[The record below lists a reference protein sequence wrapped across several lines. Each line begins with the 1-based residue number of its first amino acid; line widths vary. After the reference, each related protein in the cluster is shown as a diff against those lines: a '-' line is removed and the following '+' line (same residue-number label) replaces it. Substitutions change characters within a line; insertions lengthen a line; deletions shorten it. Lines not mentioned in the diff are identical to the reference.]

1 MIQILDKYGNTS
13 TDDGRVIIVDK
24 FGQVKKLGGGGGTVT
39 TVTATSP
46 ITSTGGPTPNISTLI
61 SANKLI
67 GRTSAGLGVME
78 EITLGTGLSF
88 SGSTLNSNSA
98 TTSNVISDVVAG
110 AINVGDTVNANTNL
124 QEFVEKLLYKTYYPT
139 LISPTFS
146 LSNNAGTREI
156 GSSSAITLTFNFN
169 RGDILGKTVSGIW
182 EPATTQ
188 GYRAGASTS
197 YTINGTT
204 QVGNTLS
211 VSPTLLS
218 GGNTFNGTVTYATGI
233 QPIDSKGNNYN
244 SPLPGATSASQ
255 STTIQGIYPYFWYK
269 SSSPITDVIMQ
280 SAIASGAAT
289 KVVGISTGTITITF
303 GATGEY
309 LAFAYPDT
317 STTKTV
323 WFVTSLNSGTIP
335 GGVFGSASILSCS
348 TSLWSG
354 IDYKIHVT
362 AGLITESGAMQL
374 RNS

>member
-67 GRTSAGLGVME
+67 GRTSAGTGVME

-244 SPLPGATSASQ
+244 SPLPGSTSASQ

-335 GGVFGSASILSCS
+335 GGVFGSATILSCS

-354 IDYKIHVT
+354 INYKIHVT